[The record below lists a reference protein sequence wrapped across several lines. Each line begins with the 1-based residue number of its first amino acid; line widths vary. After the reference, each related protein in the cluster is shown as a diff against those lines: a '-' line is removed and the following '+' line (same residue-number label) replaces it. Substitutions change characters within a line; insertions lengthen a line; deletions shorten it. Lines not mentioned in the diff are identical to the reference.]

1 MTEPHLVETL
11 GNPDRSPFGYP
22 IPGLGSASELSM
34 TTLTDV
40 PEGETVAV
48 ERVFEE
54 DEQLLQFFDAEGI
67 RPRAG
72 GEAEVLGAVP
82 RDGHDHDRGSRDRDG
97 DAGRQPRLGTRGRG
111 RVDAGLTHPRTPLG
125 QHCSRVR
132 GEARRMR

>member
-67 RPRAG
+67 RPGQVVRLKSSEPYRG
-72 GEAEVLGAVP
+72 TVTITIE
-82 RDGHDHDRGSRDRDG
+82 DREIVM
-97 DAGRQPRLGTRGRG
+97 GTQ
-111 RVDAGLTHPRTPLG
+111 VA
-125 QHCSRVR
+125 SRVWVSA
-132 GEARRMR
+132 GEDAVTRD